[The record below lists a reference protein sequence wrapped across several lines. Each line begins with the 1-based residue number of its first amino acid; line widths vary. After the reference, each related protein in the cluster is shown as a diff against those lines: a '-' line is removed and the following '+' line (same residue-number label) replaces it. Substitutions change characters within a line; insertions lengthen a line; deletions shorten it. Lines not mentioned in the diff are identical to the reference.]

1 MKNFTRELNEID
13 DLAVDAGWIAGPF
26 ASPAGVAE
34 AAQRF
39 ELVDVTDLREA
50 PALVAAWREMLS
62 RGASPEKLYQTPEF
76 FRYMVE
82 SQPGVA
88 GAQVLYAVRRRADG
102 AYVGIVPVRPGEQ
115 DVSFGVGPLR
125 FATRTLATLQ
135 VLGSVPLLDRNEPG
149 LAGFVHDSLLRLHPA
164 CRVLAMQAVP
174 AAQVAALDDLPGL
187 SAHVHNGVRACHTVP
202 LPDSFDA
209 YLQKFSSK
217 KRYNLSRQ
225 VRLLG
230 TQAGELQLCRIE
242 SPQQVPHLIEAM
254 RAMMPAHVARPGVQ
268 LRFERMAAQGLL
280 HSYVLRCGAEDVAVI
295 VATRSFDVWHVHNIA
310 ALAKYQALS
319 AGTSAVHLALQD
331 LITHFSF
338 ADADFGYGSPNQEFR
353 ATHVLKNRCTVLV
366 CQARSPTA
374 ALLAVHGLWQRA
386 ADALIVRVK
395 QARARMKQRAL
406 AARKAP
412 APAA

>member
-13 DLAVDAGWIAGPF
+13 DLAVDTGWNTGLA
-26 ASPAGVAE
+26 AAPAGIAE

-39 ELVDVTDLREA
+39 ELIDVTDMREA
-50 PALVAAWREMLS
+50 PALLAAWREMLS
-62 RGASPEKLYQTPEF
+62 RGSSPEKLYQTPEF

-82 SQPGVA
+82 SNPGVA
-88 GAQVLYAVRRRADG
+88 GSQLLYAVRRRSDG
-102 AYVGIVPVRPGEQ
+102 AYVGIVPVRPGTQE
-115 DVSFGVGPLR
+115 VRFGLGPLQ
-125 FATRTLATLQ
+125 FASRTLPTLQ
-135 VLGSVPLLDRNEPG
+135 VLGSVPLLDRNETSLP
-149 LAGFVHDSLLRLHPA
+149 GFVHDSLLRLHPA

-174 AAQVAALDDLPGL
+174 AAQVAALDDLSGL

-202 LPDSFDA
+202 LPDNFDA
-209 YLQKFSSK
+209 YLAKFSSK

-225 VRLLG
+225 VRLLA
-230 TQAGELQLCRIE
+230 TQAGEMQLCRIE
-242 SPQQVPHLIEAM
+242 TPEQVPDLIAAM
-254 RAMMPAHVARPGVQ
+254 KAMMPAQVAQAGVQ
-268 LRFERMAAQGLL
+268 LRFERLAAQGLL

-295 VATRSFDVWHVHNIA
+295 VATRSFDVWHVHNIG

-319 AGTSAVHLALQD
+319 AGTSMVHLALQD
-331 LITHFSF
+331 VITHFSF

-353 ATHVLKNRCTVLV
+353 ATHVLKNRCSVLI

-374 ALLAVHGLWQRA
+374 ALLAAHGIWQRA